1 MAWDACAT
9 DQVTSPA
16 GCPDYEYTPPPGEP
30 FFEDVTSLLS
40 TNPTQLNYGVAV
52 TDTNGNGKLEF
63 FVAGYGAANQAFEWD
78 GAAYVDVA
86 KGSATLQDASSKA
99 IGVAACDVDG
109 DGAEELYILN
119 TDQYSGSTST
129 SDRLVARDGD
139 AHVDLFSLSLIH
151 I

>member
-1 MAWDACAT
+1 MFGDQNDACAT

-40 TNPTQLNYGVAV
+40 TSPTQLNYVV
-52 TDTNGNGKLEF
+52 PVPDPNGNGKLEF

-99 IGVAACDVDG
+99 IGVAACDMDEDG
-109 DGAEELYILN
+109 YEELYVLN
-119 TDQYSGSTST
+119 TDQCSQPPQPTQS
-129 SDRLVARDGD
+129 
-139 AHVDLFSLSLIH
+139 
-151 I
+151 